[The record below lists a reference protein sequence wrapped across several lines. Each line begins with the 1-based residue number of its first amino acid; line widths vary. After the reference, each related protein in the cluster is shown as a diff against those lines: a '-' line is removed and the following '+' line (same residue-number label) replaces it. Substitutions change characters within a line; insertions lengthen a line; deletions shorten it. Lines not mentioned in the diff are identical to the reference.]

1 MHVVVQS
8 KVLGKSC
15 NFCKLANLP
24 YFAKK
29 GLENFPLLLQV
40 QVVSNRQLGKTLF
53 CFRENERNISFPPF
67 EAMRKSC
74 KRPFFFLSR
83 LGKKKKNCLRT
94 TVGFPDPWRKSRI
107 RTRWFFLPFFAFIV
121 REMIDFTCA
130 KNRGRKEGSRRRR
143 GRKCCEGK
151 KRKNGKKTLQIV
163 VAMGKLSVVVFVPNF
178 FAPFIQFPKKSMIR
192 KYRKNLNEREMK
204 CIEQEP

>member
-1 MHVVVQS
+1 MSLARFSLPLFKMTFRCFSKGKLEHAFNIFLKVFFSTCCHARCSAVQG
-8 KVLGKSC
+8 LGKILQFFQTSQ
-15 NFCKLANLP
+15 
-24 YFAKK
+24 FAIFRKK
-29 GLENFPLLLQV
+29 RVSKIFLLLFQV

-107 RTRWFFLPFFAFIV
+107 RTR
-121 REMIDFTCA
+121 
-130 KNRGRKEGSRRRR
+130 
-143 GRKCCEGK
+143 
-151 KRKNGKKTLQIV
+151 
-163 VAMGKLSVVVFVPNF
+163 
-178 FAPFIQFPKKSMIR
+178 
-192 KYRKNLNEREMK
+192 
-204 CIEQEP
+204 